1 MRRLYALCRVVVIWQ
16 CAVVVCLPLGGP
28 FLHIPCSGCIVW
40 ASCSTLH
47 CLVLLCCTVLLCPE
61 WALFVAAAYVWT
73 SYVESEHPK
82 PILDIFTMS
91 SSKFN
96 VCLFVCVWVSSC
108 NCTGRLRL
116 QKGRFCLP
124 AGTSHLPYLHWP
136 LFIWTGTC
144 TWTGPSWSEW
154 SYCQQSEQEHS
165 NRTWDWEGANV
176 ERSRWTIWHFAQR
189 PKDSLGRSKR
199 HLDISCRPFFILTP
213 MFPVKKIQESNKNH
227 WSQKYS
233 EASDMQHHIDARVD
247 KTARFH
253 RCLLWVS

>member
-1 MRRLYALCRVVVIWQ
+1 MAVCR
-16 CAVVVCLPLGGP
+16 CCLPPTGWPVPPYSMLR
-28 FLHIPCSGCIVW
+28 LHSVGILFNV
-40 ASCSTLH
+40 ALSCLAVLH
-47 CLVLLCCTVLLCPE
+47 CAALPWVGLVCNSCLCLDQLC
-61 WALFVAAAYVWT
+61 WART
-73 SYVESEHPK
+73 PK

-136 LFIWTGTC
+136 LLIWTGTC

-154 SYCQQSEQEHS
+154 SYCQQSEQGHS

-189 PKDSLGRSKR
+189 PKGPLGRSKR

-213 MFPVKKIQESNKNH
+213 MFPVKKLQESNKNH
-227 WSQKYS
+227 WSPKYS
-233 EASDMQHHIDARVD
+233 DAPDMQHHIDAREGNN
-247 KTARFH
+247 ARFH
-253 RCLLWVS
+253 RCLLWVP